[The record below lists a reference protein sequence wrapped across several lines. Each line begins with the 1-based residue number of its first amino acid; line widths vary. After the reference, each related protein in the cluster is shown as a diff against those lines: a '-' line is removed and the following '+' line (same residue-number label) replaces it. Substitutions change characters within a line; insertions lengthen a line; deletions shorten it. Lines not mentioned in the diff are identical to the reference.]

1 MALVAAMR
9 PKSNGSSTIGVKKSV
24 VAMSAWLSF
33 NRYTAASSAVSVP
46 TSRSLGS
53 APFKPL
59 AARISERT
67 AGAILQPHPP
77 PWLYSVSGIL
87 SGAFM
92 GVEFSHGTD
101 GFLLLR
107 HDHRLP
113 IAGRIRGRPHPRRH
127 FRTSARRR
135 GARQSRH
142 AL

>member
-9 PKSNGSSTIGVKKSV
+9 PKSCGSSTIGVKKSV
-24 VAMSAWLSF
+24 VATSAWLSF
-33 NRYTAASSAVSVP
+33 SRYTAASSEVSVP
-46 TSRSLGS
+46 TRRSLGR
-53 APFKPL
+53 P
-59 AARISERT
+59 RIGEAERMSEST

-77 PWLYSVSGIL
+77 PWLNSVRRIF

-101 GFLLLR
+101 GFLVLR

-113 IAGRIRGRPHPRRH
+113 IAGRIRGRPHPRRD
-127 FRTSARRR
+127 FRASARRR

>member
-1 MALVAAMR
+1 
-9 PKSNGSSTIGVKKSV
+9 
-24 VAMSAWLSF
+24 MSAWLSLS
-33 NRYTAASSAVSVP
+33 RYTAASSAVSVP

-53 APFKPL
+53 APFNPL
-59 AARISERT
+59 AARISEST
-67 AGAILQPHPP
+67 AGAILQPQPP
-77 PWLYSVSGIL
+77 PWLNSVSRIL

-101 GFLLLR
+101 GFLVLR

-113 IAGRIRGRPHPRRH
+113 IAGRIRGRPYPRRD
-127 FRTSARRR
+127 FCASARRR